1 VKKQK
6 SSVRERRVAEV
17 AARLF
22 LFGVGVLWVLLFLA
36 AAVVGF
42 DQVFDPMVKSYF
54 IGSDEVFSSAE
65 NLAVGALEGWY
76 IITIIIVGIFFAFR
90 TFKVIGKWEPK
101 DRRNRGATDDDAKS

>member
-1 VKKQK
+1 MKKQK

-36 AAVVGF
+36 TAVVGF

-54 IGSDEVFSSAE
+54 IGGDKVFSSAE
-65 NLAVGALEGWY
+65 NLAVGSLEGWY
-76 IITIIIVGIFFAFR
+76 IITVVIAGIFFAFR

-101 DRRNRGATDDDAKS
+101 NRKNRGATDDDAKS